1 MKLNLEFQVVKNL
14 KKPGRHTDALVK
26 GLHIWV
32 KPTLTKHWI
41 FRFSFEGKQ
50 YDMSL
55 GTFPA
60 LLPADARSKAQAAR
74 DDLYR
79 GINPYQNKIAI
90 KAERN
95 KELQEKV
102 IFEDFAL
109 DCIAKKRLEWR
120 NQKHGDQWIYTI
132 KTFAFPVI
140 GKMSLKEIDT
150 KDILNILNPIWQTK
164 THTANR
170 LRGRLEWI
178 LASASTQGL
187 RSGINPALWRG
198 HLQTIL
204 SAPNKIARVKH
215 HKAHPCRT
223 IPTFMAQLREEVT
236 MASLALEFTILN
248 ASRSGEVLYGLR
260 SEINEEGLWTIPA
273 TRMKAYMEH
282 QVPLCN
288 RSLELL
294 SIAKFMEPESKYLF
308 SRNNKPLSNMTMPKI
323 LKRMNINATVHG
335 FRSTFRDWVSEDGR
349 HSSESAEMA
358 LSHRVGNKV
367 EQAYLRTKLLD
378 HRRMLLQDWESYCSS
393 TPVNNV
399 LELKKDNL
407 IEVNYALSR

>member
-1 MKLNLEFQVVKNL
+1 
-14 KKPGRHTDALVK
+14 
-26 GLHIWV
+26 
-32 KPTLTKHWI
+32 
-41 FRFSFEGKQ
+41 
-50 YDMSL
+50 MSL

-79 GINPYQNKIAI
+79 GINPYQNKISI

-95 KELQEKV
+95 KEIQEK
-102 IFEDFAL
+102 ILFEDFAL
-109 DCIAKKRLEWR
+109 DCIAKKRPEWR

-132 KTFAFPVI
+132 KNFAFPFI
-140 GKMSLKEIDT
+140 GKKLLKEIDT

-178 LASASTQGL
+178 LASATTQGL

-204 SAPNKIARVKH
+204 SEPNKIARVKH
-215 HKAHPCRT
+215 HKALPFRA

-260 SEINEEGLWTIPA
+260 SEVNEEGLWTIPA
-273 TRMKAYMEH
+273 IRMKAYMEH

-323 LKRMNINATVHG
+323 LKRMNIKATVHG
-335 FRSTFRDWVSEDGR
+335 FRSAFRDWVSEETNHNPDVV
-349 HSSESAEMA
+349 EMA
-358 LSHRVGNKV
+358 LAHAIKNKV
-367 EQAYLRTKLLD
+367 EAAYRRGKLIEKRKLLM
-378 HRRMLLQDWESYCSS
+378 RDWASFCYS
-393 TPVNNV
+393 
-399 LELKKDNL
+399 NL
-407 IEVNYALSR
+407 NANRTSKAQKADKQSP